1 MDKFKNILWGIVI
14 LVIGIIWGLNALGIT
29 NITIFFEG
37 WWTFL
42 IIIPSLISLIT
53 KESKIWSGIFL
64 VIGIVLF
71 LCTRGIISFTLISKL
86 IIPFILIVIGL
97 SLIFKNT
104 IDKRLKERIEAIKK
118 DNEKIEEYC
127 VTFGTENISYQNQ
140 EFKGAK
146 VDSIFGSI
154 LFDLKNATITKDQ
167 IINVNAIFGGVD
179 IIVPKNVNI
188 KVKST
193 PIFGGT
199 SNKVKT
205 VFNENLPTIYINSV
219 TMFGGV
225 DIK

>member
-104 IDKRLKERIEAIKK
+104 IDKRLKERIQSLKK
-118 DNEKIEEYC
+118 DNEILEEYC

-146 VDSIFGSI
+146 IDSF
-154 LFDLKNATITKDQ
+154 
-167 IINVNAIFGGVD
+167 
-179 IIVPKNVNI
+179 
-188 KVKST
+188 
-193 PIFGGT
+193 
-199 SNKVKT
+199 
-205 VFNENLPTIYINSV
+205 
-219 TMFGGV
+219 
-225 DIK
+225 

>member
-1 MDKFKNILWGIVI
+1 MSKVKNILWGVII
-14 LVIGIIWGLNALGIT
+14 LVIGIIWALNALEIT

-53 KESKIWSGIFL
+53 NESKIWSAILL

-104 IDKRLKERIEAIKK
+104 IDKRLKERIETIKK
-118 DNEKIEEYC
+118 DKEKLEEYC
-127 VTFGTENISYQNQ
+127 VTFGSEDISYQNQ
-140 EFKGAK
+140 EFKSAK
-146 VDSIFGSI
+146 LDSIFGSMV
-154 LFDLKNATITKDQ
+154 LNLKEATITKDQ

-179 IIVPKNVNI
+179 IIVPQNVNI

-205 VFNENLPTIYINSV
+205 TFNENLPTIYINSV
-219 TMFGGV
+219 AMFGGV
-225 DIK
+225 EIK